1 LRASPQVS
9 PHICTVSQAYFAL
22 HKTLHKVQNFQKEKL
37 IKAKVNP
44 PPPHGASLLFRRFS
58 AHEWPQLLGTASSAL
73 RSEFIPFQF
82 IRKGK
87 ELNQLLALVDF

>member
-1 LRASPQVS
+1 VA
-9 PHICTVSQAYFAL
+9 IKKF
-22 HKTLHKVQNFQKEKL
+22 KKKENTK
-37 IKAKVNP
+37 

-58 AHEWPQLLGTASSAL
+58 AHEWPQFLGRASSAL
-73 RSEFIPFQF
+73 RLEFIPFQF